1 MKKIVLL
8 PACLFAICLIS
19 EAQTKPPPPPRPPII
34 VRAKYVPPTSELK
47 EFYQKNPAVGSLYW
61 KSEKD
66 IVVVHKDKT
75 EFVYNMK
82 NEEDKAAFKAKYG
95 SGYIKTP
102 PPPPP
107 PPPHPKTNKPPI
119 IIKSSQ

>member
-1 MKKIVLL
+1 M
-8 PACLFAICLIS
+8 S
-19 EAQTKPPPPPRPPII
+19 EAQTKPPPPPPPRPPII
-34 VRAKYVPPTSELK
+34 VRAKYIPPASELK

-66 IVVVHKDKT
+66 VVVIYKDKT

-82 NEEDKAAFKAKYG
+82 NEEEKAAFKAKYG
-95 SGYIKTP
+95 TDNIKTP

-107 PPPHPKTNKPPI
+107 PRPKTNKPPI
-119 IIKSSQ
+119 IIKSPQ